1 MRSQQQYGVLT
12 VGIAVACTVQ
22 YSTVSPLGIK
32 RRRSACVMGTH
43 GSDVTS
49 ICPDFRRG
57 APLPVYHGMTT
68 IKTPHP
74 LCNTRL
80 CTLWYRVTDD
90 VCLSL
95 YEMSSAVYY
104 RTFIACVA
112 WQTRCGNKFVL
123 DRCPGPRAKG
133 RRSSHALAI
142 SASQQPLTM
151 E

>member
-57 APLPVYHGMTT
+57 APPPCVPRNDDDKDAAPTVQYSSVHTMVPSHRRCVSITIRDVICGVLPNIH
-68 IKTPHP
+68 
-74 LCNTRL
+74 
-80 CTLWYRVTDD
+80 
-90 VCLSL
+90 CL
-95 YEMSSAVYY
+95 
-104 RTFIACVA
+104 R
-112 WQTRCGNKFVL
+112 G
-123 DRCPGPRAKG
+123 
-133 RRSSHALAI
+133 LAD
-142 SASQQPLTM
+142 AMRQ
-151 E
+151 